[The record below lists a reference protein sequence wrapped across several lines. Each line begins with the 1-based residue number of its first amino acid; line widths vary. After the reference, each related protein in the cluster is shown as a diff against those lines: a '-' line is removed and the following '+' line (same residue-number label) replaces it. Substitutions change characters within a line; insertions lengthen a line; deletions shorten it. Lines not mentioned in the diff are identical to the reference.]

1 MAHRPISHTAAPVKP
16 WEGEAPAEPS
26 SLLARRLGGS
36 LALPLA
42 FAAALSSWTLGGEAA
57 SPWED
62 PTSALGGRRKAAA
75 MLVAYFERMCEPKP
89 FEVRQGKKFKL
100 RQETLRS
107 DLRRCVGLFWMPKRV
122 PLDVHQSD
130 PIDHGGCTIRRVAY
144 QLWPQVYS
152 SGLLYVPKELPERP
166 APAVLC
172 PHGHWRDGNAHPEV
186 QRRCLAL
193 AKLGYVVFSSTQH
206 HYEDPA
212 LGISHQTLMIW
223 NNIRALDLLES
234 LPEVDAKRIGCT
246 GGSGGGLQTQMLVA
260 LDDRVKA
267 ATIAGLTC
275 DYREIVF
282 PGRAHCRC
290 NHFPDIMRHT
300 DEPELA
306 ALGLPTPVQFLTMND
321 WTRSFE
327 KNNYPTVRRLYE
339 ANGLAGHTDCKY
351 WPTGHSYD
359 KPKRE
364 RMVWWMEKW
373 LRGKD
378 HGGPVPEPEVK
389 PLPVE
394 TLKKLSAKVPAD
406 KGFAHISRIVADA
419 RGYKPARI
427 ANRKEWERYRNRMR
441 SMLGMLLGTPPPHQT
456 LLRAMEK
463 AEARDGLL
471 ATRMRVPSE
480 PGIEVPFLMVRDRGA
495 KGKLPTAI
503 LCDEEGK
510 RAALERRGPG
520 SARALTRQGWLV
532 VLPDVRFAGELSLRA
547 MAGLTKELAT
557 FKACSPLSEGK
568 PESFDSVWER
578 NALLWGR
585 PIPGMAAT
593 DLMAVVDYV
602 HSHHGAEPSRIALRA
617 RGRLAAAALFA
628 AALDDRVT
636 ELDIDLEGRCFAK
649 RDLPLV
655 PFILRHGDVLE
666 WAALLAD
673 RQLTLRG
680 VPAEAGDLAWL
691 KGVFEAAGNPH
702 GLKQ

>member
-1 MAHRPISHTAAPVKP
+1 MGSRCLTKATSAGRP

-42 FAAALSSWTLGGEAA
+42 FAAALTSWTLGGEAP
-57 SPWED
+57 SPWEG
-62 PTSALGGRRKAAA
+62 PTSVLGGRREAAA

-89 FEVRQGKKFKL
+89 FVVRSGEAFKAHQRAL
-100 RQETLRS
+100 RETL
-107 DLRRCVGLFWMPKRV
+107 LRCAGLWPLPERV

-152 SGLLYVPKELPERP
+152 SGLLYVRKELPERP

-172 PHGHWRDGNAHPEV
+172 PHGHWANGNAHPEV

-223 NNIRALDLLES
+223 NNMRALDLLES
-234 LPEVDAKRIGCT
+234 LPEVDPKRIGCT

-267 ATIAGLTC
+267 ATIVGLTC

-290 NHFPDIMRHT
+290 NHFPSIMRHS
-300 DEPELA
+300 DEPELS

-327 KNNYPTVRRLYE
+327 KNSYPTIRRLYE
-339 ANGLAGHTDCKY
+339 ANGLKDHTDCKY

-359 KPKRE
+359 KAKRE

-378 HGGPVPEPEVK
+378 HGGPVPEPEVE

-394 TLKKLSAKVPAD
+394 TLKKLSAKAPAD
-406 KGFAHISRIVADA
+406 KGFARISRIVADA
-419 RGYKPARI
+419 LGYKPARL
-427 ANRKEWERYRNRMR
+427 ATRKDWEGYRDRMR
-441 SMLGMLLGTPPPHQT
+441 GSLRLLLMSSPQFEGVLGKLA
-456 LLRAMEK
+456 RAEL
-463 AEARDGLL
+463 RDGLL
-471 ATRMRVPSE
+471 VTPMRVPSE
-480 PGIEVPFLMVRDRGA
+480 PGIEVPFLMVRDGGA
-495 KGKLPTAI
+495 KGKLPVAI
-503 LCDEEGK
+503 VCDEEGK

-520 SARALTRQGWLV
+520 SARELTRQGWLV
-532 VLPDVRFAGELSLRA
+532 VLPDVRLTGELSLRA

-568 PESFDSVWER
+568 PESFDGVWER

-655 PFILRHGDVLE
+655 PFVLRHGDVLE

-691 KGVFEAAGNPH
+691 RGAFEAAGNAE
-702 GLKQ
+702 GLRR